1 MPKCG
6 ASQPPVR
13 DDETLAKSLPV
24 RLLERFSA
32 FHPSC
37 MTTTT
42 AFLVSSACGYL
53 CGSVPFGYLAGRL
66 KGIDI
71 RQHGS
76 GNIGATN
83 AIRVLGKGIGIPVFI
98 LDMLKGWLPV
108 FLAAGWI
115 SQTGAAV
122 EMVSLGKV
130 LAGFAAVLGHMFTF
144 WLGFKGGKGIATTGG
159 VLIGVSLAGMIGG
172 WIGFLTFLFAFGYVS
187 LGSLAAAIGVPTGM
201 AIQMWRE
208 GQWDFVLLGFGL
220 VVMVLAFLR
229 HTSNIKR
236 LLAGT
241 ENKAFGKK
249 KSQSTQQP

>member
-1 MPKCG
+1 
-6 ASQPPVR
+6 
-13 DDETLAKSLPV
+13 
-24 RLLERFSA
+24 
-32 FHPSC
+32 

-42 AFLVSSACGYL
+42 ATLLSIACGYL

-108 FLAAGWI
+108 WLAAGWI
-115 SQTGAAV
+115 AQTGAAPEIISV
-122 EMVSLGKV
+122 GKV
-130 LAGFAAVLGHMFTF
+130 LTGFAAVIGHMFTF

-159 VLIGVSLAGMIGG
+159 VLAGISPVGMLGG
-172 WIGFLTFLFAFGYVS
+172 WIGFLTFLFAFRYVS
-187 LGSLAAAIGVPTGM
+187 LGSIAAAVGVPTAM

-208 GQWDFVLLGFGL
+208 GHWDFVLLGFGI
-220 VVMVLAFLR
+220 VVMILAIAR
-229 HTSNIKR
+229 HRSNIQR

-241 ENKAFGKK
+241 ESKAFTKK
-249 KSQSTQQP
+249 KPQP

>member
-1 MPKCG
+1 
-6 ASQPPVR
+6 
-13 DDETLAKSLPV
+13 
-24 RLLERFSA
+24 
-32 FHPSC
+32 

-42 AFLVSSACGYL
+42 ATLASIACGYL
-53 CGSVPFGYLAGRL
+53 CGSVPFGYLAGKL

-83 AIRVLGKGIGIPVFI
+83 AIRVLGKGMGIPVFI

-108 FLAAGWI
+108 WLAEGWI
-115 SQTGAAV
+115 ISTGAEI
-122 EMVSLGKV
+122 EMVTTVKV

-159 VLIGVSLAGMIGG
+159 VLWGISRAGMLGG
-172 WIGFLTFLFAFGYVS
+172 WIGFLSFLFAFRYVS
-187 LGSLAAAIGVPTGM
+187 LGSLAAAVGVPTGM

-208 GQWDFVLLGFGL
+208 GKWDFVLLGFGI
-220 VVMVLAFLR
+220 VVMILAFIR
-229 HTSNIKR
+229 HRSNIQR

-241 ENKAFGKK
+241 ESKAFTKK
-249 KSQSTQQP
+249 KSQS

>member
-1 MPKCG
+1 
-6 ASQPPVR
+6 
-13 DDETLAKSLPV
+13 
-24 RLLERFSA
+24 
-32 FHPSC
+32 

-42 AFLVSSACGYL
+42 AILASIGCGYL
-53 CGSVPFGYLAGRL
+53 CGSVPFGYLAGKL

-108 FLAAGWI
+108 FLAQIWI
-115 SQTGAAV
+115 TQTGAEV
-122 EMVSLGKV
+122 EIVSLGKV

-144 WLGFKGGKGIATTGG
+144 WLQFKGGKGIATTGG

-172 WIGFLTFLFAFGYVS
+172 WVGFLVFLFATGYVS
-187 LGSLAAAIGVPTGM
+187 VGSLAAAIGVPTGM

-208 GQWDFVLLGFGL
+208 GQWDLVLLGFGL
-220 VVMVLAFLR
+220 VVMVLAFAR
-229 HTSNIKR
+229 HSSNIKR
-236 LLAGT
+236 LIAGT

-249 KSQSTQQP
+249 KPKPTEQP

>member
-1 MPKCG
+1 
-6 ASQPPVR
+6 
-13 DDETLAKSLPV
+13 
-24 RLLERFSA
+24 
-32 FHPSC
+32 

-42 AFLVSSACGYL
+42 AILASIGCGYL
-53 CGSVPFGYLAGRL
+53 CGSVPFGYLAGKL

-98 LDMLKGWLPV
+98 FDMLKGWFPV
-108 FLAAGWI
+108 WLAAAWI
-115 SQTGAAV
+115 SQSGAEV
-122 EMVSLGKV
+122 EVVSLGKV
-130 LAGFAAVLGHMFTF
+130 LTGFAAVLGHMFTF

-159 VLIGVSLAGMIGG
+159 VLAGISLAGMLGG
-172 WIGFLTFLFAFGYVS
+172 WVGFLTFLFAFGYVS

-220 VVMVLAFLR
+220 VVMVLAFVR
-229 HTSNIKR
+229 HSSNIKR
-236 LLAGT
+236 LIAGT
-241 ENKAFGKK
+241 ESKAFGKK
-249 KSQSTQQP
+249 KPKPPQP